1 MRTLFCALLFAYFKN
16 SLYLCTRKGLNDMNE
31 NPLIVIFDSI
41 RDSGFSAHTL
51 QLIDNY
57 TNDILHGRT
66 NLMQASALQ
75 IRRSLG
81 RTPYVATR
89 EQALNQVA
97 FLLKAKQAA
106 QATGK

>member
-1 MRTLFCALLFAYFKN
+1 
-16 SLYLCTRKGLNDMNE
+16 MNE
-31 NPLIVIFDSI
+31 KRLIDIFDSI
-41 RDSGFSAHTL
+41 RDGGFSAHTL

-57 TNDILHGRT
+57 TNDILNGIQT
-66 NLMQASALQ
+66 IYSMEEQILIDLINKSMQASALQ

-106 QATGK
+106 QVIGK

>member
-1 MRTLFCALLFAYFKN
+1 
-16 SLYLCTRKGLNDMNE
+16 MNE
-31 NPLIVIFDSI
+31 KRLIDIFDSI
-41 RDSGFSAHTL
+41 RDGGFSAHTL

-57 TNDILHGRT
+57 TNDILNGRT
-66 NLMQASALQ
+66 MQASALQ

-106 QATGK
+106 QVIGK